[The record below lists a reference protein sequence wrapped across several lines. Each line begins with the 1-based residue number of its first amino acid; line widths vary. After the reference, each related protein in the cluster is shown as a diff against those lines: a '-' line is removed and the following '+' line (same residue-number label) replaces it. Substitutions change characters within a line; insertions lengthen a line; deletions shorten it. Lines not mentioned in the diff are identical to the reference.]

1 MFFVIILILAI
12 AIIAMN
18 VRVVPQTDAY
28 IIERLGAYL
37 GTWLVGLHFK
47 VPVID
52 RIASIVSLKEQIKD
66 FRPQPVI
73 TKDNVTITIDTVVF
87 YQVTDPKL
95 YTYGVENPLL
105 AIDNI
110 TTTTLRNI
118 IGELELDETLTS
130 RDVINTRMRSVLDAA
145 TSAWGIKVHRVEVK
159 NIVPPAEIQ
168 DSMERQM
175 KAERE
180 RREAIL
186 RADGEKEAAIRVA
199 EGHKEAVILNA
210 EAEKTSAI
218 LVAEAKKEAMI
229 REAEGQAES
238 IMKVQRATAE
248 GLKMIKNSA
257 PDNQVIAIKSLEA
270 LAKVAD
276 GQSTKLIIPS
286 EIQNL
291 TALAASLS
299 EVVKEGKNT

>member
-1 MFFVIILILAI
+1 MFFVIILILAV
-12 AIIAMN
+12 AVIAMN
-18 VRVVPQTDAY
+18 VRVVPQTEAY

-47 VPVID
+47 IPIID
-52 RIASIVSLKEQIKD
+52 RIASVVSLKEQIKD

-73 TKDNVTITIDTVVF
+73 TKDNVTMTIDTVVF
-87 YQVTDPKL
+87 YQVTDPKA

-110 TTTTLRNI
+110 TTPTLRNI

-130 RDVINTRMRSVLDAA
+130 RDLINTRMRSVLDAA

-199 EGHKEAVILNA
+199 EGHKQAAILNA
-210 EAEKTSAI
+210 EAEKKSAI
-218 LVAEAKKEAMI
+218 LVAEAKK
-229 REAEGQAES
+229 
-238 IMKVQRATAE
+238 K
-248 GLKMIKNSA
+248 
-257 PDNQVIAIKSLEA
+257 P
-270 LAKVAD
+270 
-276 GQSTKLIIPS
+276 
-286 EIQNL
+286 
-291 TALAASLS
+291 
-299 EVVKEGKNT
+299 

>member
-1 MFFVIILILAI
+1 MFFVIFLILAI
-12 AIIAMN
+12 VIIAMN
-18 VRVVPQTDAY
+18 VRVVPQTDAF

-37 GTWLVGLHFK
+37 GTWTVGLHVK
-47 VPVID
+47 IPIID
-52 RIASIVSLKEQIKD
+52 RIAAVVSLKEQIKD

-73 TKDNVTITIDTVVF
+73 TKDNVTMTIDTVVF
-87 YQVTDPKL
+87 YQVTDPKA

-145 TSAWGIKVHRVEVK
+145 TGAWGIKVHRVEVK

-180 RREAIL
+180 KREAIL
-186 RADGEKEAAIRVA
+186 RADGEKQAAIRVA
-199 EGHKEAVILNA
+199 EGHKESSILNA
-210 EAEKTSAI
+210 QAEKISAI
-218 LVAEAKKEAMI
+218 LIAEARKEAMVK
-229 REAEGQAES
+229 EAEGQAEA
-238 IMKVQRATAE
+238 ILKVQRATAE
-248 GLKMIKNSA
+248 GLKMLKNSA

-276 GQSTKLIIPS
+276 GQATKLIIPS
-286 EIQNL
+286 EIQNM
-291 TALAASLS
+291 TTLAASLA
-299 EVVKEGKNT
+299 EVVKEGQN

>member
-73 TKDNVTITIDTVVF
+73 TKDNVTMTIDTVVF